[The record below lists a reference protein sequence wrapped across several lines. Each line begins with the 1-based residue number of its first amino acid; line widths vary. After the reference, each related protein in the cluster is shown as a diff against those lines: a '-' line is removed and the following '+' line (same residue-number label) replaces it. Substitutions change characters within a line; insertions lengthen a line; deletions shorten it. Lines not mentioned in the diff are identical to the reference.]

1 MSIRTPWQSEILI
14 VKCYSLEYFLLSLTT
29 YIILSIY
36 LLLTETT
43 SLTKRYKVDLRLFIT
58 GILFRLLE
66 RVFVIFTIILCCS
79 SLYVFI
85 LTVIYDIEEFN
96 YSV

>member
-1 MSIRTPWQSEILI
+1 MVT
-14 VKCYSLEYFLLSLTT
+14 VLTT
-29 YIILSIY
+29 YIILSTY
-36 LLLTETT
+36 LLLAETP
-43 SLTKRYKVDLRLFIT
+43 SLTKRYKVESTETLMAFIT
-58 GILFRLLE
+58 KMLFRLLE
-66 RVFVIFTIILCCS
+66 RVFIVSTIVLCCS

>member
-1 MSIRTPWQSEILI
+1 MRRTPWQSEILI